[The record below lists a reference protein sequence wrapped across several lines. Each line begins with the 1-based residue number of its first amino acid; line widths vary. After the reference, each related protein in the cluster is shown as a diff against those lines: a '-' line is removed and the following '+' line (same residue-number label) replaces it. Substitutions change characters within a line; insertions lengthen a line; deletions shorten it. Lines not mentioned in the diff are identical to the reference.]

1 MLADVQ
7 TMPSHRWAAIS
18 DEGLYIG
25 RVLSQTVFQKK
36 IKFDFTFSRTI
47 NGSPALS
54 EKSK

>member
-47 NGSPALS
+47 NGSTALS